1 MTPLRMFMLNL
12 KDGVHSLHLKESLI
26 HHPMIPPLATKSIM
40 FLVFT
45 GLAAISLMETENFSI
60 TSIIQVIFMIL
71 AYVSSIVAV
80 AAVMR
85 RDVKVLQRQMDEGV
99 KWRES
104 HDQLHSDTSAIMA
117 KLTELSRQ
125 MEYRVQ
131 RLENNEDQNRNRRST
146 DGR

>member
-1 MTPLRMFMLNL
+1 MIHLQ
-12 KDGVHSLHLKESLI
+12 DHLKGSFI

-60 TSIIQVIFMIL
+60 TAIIQIVFMIL
-71 AYVSSIVAV
+71 AYLSSIVAV

-104 HDQLHSDTSAIMA
+104 HDQLHSDTSEIMGR
-117 KLTELSRQ
+117 LTTLAEQVDR
-125 MEYRVQ
+125 RVQ
-131 RLENNEDQNRNRRST
+131 RLENNEDRRRRST
-146 DGR
+146 DAD